1 MTSPHSSIVVLDE
14 AKAQAIMERVRPI
27 PIVDTLGL
35 RVVEFGEGY
44 CRATAPYNPKYDG
57 IFASFHGGLLSTVAD
72 SIACF
77 AILTKID
84 PGEAVT
90 TTDMT
95 IRFLAPCRS
104 DVTAVAKVIKV
115 GKTLCPVAVDLY
127 DAGGVHVASA
137 HVTYIRLAKPNSAQT
152 GRG

>member
-1 MTSPHSSIVVLDE
+1 
-14 AKAQAIMERVRPI
+14 MERVRPI

-44 CRATAPYNPKYDG
+44 CRATAPYDPKYDG

-104 DVTAVAKVIKV
+104 DVTAVANVIKI

-137 HVTYIRLAKPNSAQT
+137 QVTYIRLARPNSAAS

>member
-1 MTSPHSSIVVLDE
+1 MTHHHPPIVPLNE
-14 AKAQAIMERVRPI
+14 AKARAIMDRVRPI

-44 CRATAPYNPKYDG
+44 CRATAPYDPKYDG

-77 AILTKID
+77 AILTRID
-84 PGEAVT
+84 PDEAVT

-104 DVTAVAKVIKV
+104 DVTAVAKVIKI
-115 GKTLCPVAVDLY
+115 GKTLCPVAVDLF
-127 DAGGVHVASA
+127 DAGGVHVSSA
-137 HVTYIRLAKPNSAQT
+137 HVTYIRLARPNSTPA
-152 GRG
+152 GRD

>member
-1 MTSPHSSIVVLDE
+1 MTHHHSPIVPLNE
-14 AKAQAIMERVRPI
+14 AKVRAIMERVGPI

-44 CRATAPYNPKYDG
+44 CRATAPYDPKHDG
-57 IFASFHGGLLSTVAD
+57 VFASFAGGLLSTVAD
-72 SIACF
+72 CIACF
-77 AILTKID
+77 AILTRID
-84 PGEAVT
+84 PGETVT

-104 DVTAVAKVIKV
+104 DVTAVARVIKV
-115 GKTLCPVAVDLY
+115 GRTLCPTAVDLY

-137 HVTYIRLAKPNSAQT
+137 HVTYIRLAKPNPAPS